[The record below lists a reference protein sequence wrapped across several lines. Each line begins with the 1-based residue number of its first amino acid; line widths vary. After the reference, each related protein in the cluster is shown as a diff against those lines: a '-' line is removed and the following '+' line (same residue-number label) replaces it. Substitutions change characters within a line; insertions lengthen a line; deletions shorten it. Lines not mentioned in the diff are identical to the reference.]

1 MRAARDAAELVKENS
16 SEVRVSSDASRTIRR
31 WARQR
36 KHPSSYAKKQRM
48 NDSRYPFCSA
58 VVVNY
63 YTDHALLLQ
72 YYKTAQVA
80 YLSLSYPLY
89 TFFFII

>member
-1 MRAARDAAELVKENS
+1 MPAARYAAELAKESMIPAMPKENMIPA
-16 SEVRVSSDASRTIRR
+16 VPIQ
-31 WARQR
+31 QR
-36 KHPSSYAKKQRM
+36 L
-48 NDSRYPFCSA
+48 NDSRYPFCSSVA
-58 VVVNY
+58 VNY

-89 TFFFII
+89 TFFLLFKKK